1 LNLPAPRNP
10 LESSGIVQYEPQVD
24 DADLRVGQ
32 IVAML
37 RRSKWL
43 ILACAAIA
51 YAATFLYLRKAD
63 RVYEASVS
71 LQIEEKQSNVP
82 DMLRAFAP
90 TTDVSTDLE
99 VVGSRT
105 LIEEATRLLALQV
118 RLIYPGDVSRE
129 RVFSDIQVAP
139 GAKRMEYA
147 FVRQD
152 DSSFAV
158 ADQSG
163 TQLGRV
169 RPGGRVV
176 LQGTSLR
183 LTPAASQY
191 SELRV
196 MIRSFA
202 DAVART
208 SVTVSRAGKEADII
222 RVSYED
228 TDRGLVWRVPNAIA
242 ESFIQRRQDAQKVA
256 TRSQAKFLREQL
268 DTLSVQLAAAESDL
282 KSFRERAR
290 VVDPTVEASG
300 QINRLISLQA
310 DRSSLE
316 AERSA
321 LASLLKDVE
330 ERHKRQSP
338 GKPSVYRDLLAFPS
352 LLRSQAA
359 SQLLGS
365 LAQVE
370 DQRSTLLT
378 RRTEADPDV
387 QLLTSRIH
395 ELENQLSSI
404 ATSYLQGLTSQIA
417 SMDATIAQFGGELGK
432 MPRKELEYARL
443 ERKPEVLKEMYS
455 LLQTRLKEAEIA
467 EAAVNNSVSIVDP
480 AIPPRKPIR
489 PKPGL
494 LTMMGVFGGLLAG
507 IGLAMAREYADRSIK
522 TRSQATAA
530 SGLPV
535 MAIIP
540 RIARQSHRSAIIAKR
555 STAAIPK
562 ATGNSHRPT
571 PPAPQTGGYTFF
583 SGAPSPG
590 TPADS
595 PPGSPA
601 AAPVIAR
608 HPPARMTLSRAAGA
622 VAEAYA
628 ILQTNIS
635 FSRPQEHIKVLAL
648 TSALPGEGKTTTAVN
663 LALTLCQRGLSVC
676 LIDADLRRPQLHDV
690 FHVAREPGLSEVLR
704 GLQTFEGA
712 YRPVHIGDGYEL
724 AVLTAGAPVA
734 SAPALVGSGRMR
746 TLLGELRERF
756 DLVILD
762 TPPVNILTDAALLG
776 VNADGV
782 LVVVRAG
789 ATDSTAL
796 QYAMEQLN
804 HVRAPSL
811 GVVLNDIDLKRFG
824 AYDGAYRYY
833 AYSAY
838 TDANS
843 KQS

>member
-1 LNLPAPRNP
+1 
-10 LESSGIVQYEPQVD
+10 
-24 DADLRVGQ
+24 
-32 IVAML
+32 ML

-71 LQIEEKQSNVP
+71 LQIEDKQSNVP

-105 LIEEATRLLALQV
+105 LIEEATRLLGLQV
-118 RLIYPGDVSRE
+118 RLIYPRDVSRD

-139 GAKRMEYA
+139 DAKKMEYA
-147 FVRQD
+147 LVRQD

-158 ADQSG
+158 EDQAG

-208 SVTVSRAGKEADII
+208 DVTVSRAGKEADII

-268 DTLSVQLAAAESDL
+268 DTLSIQLAAAESDL
-282 KSFRERAR
+282 KTFREQAR
-290 VVDPTVEASG
+290 VVDPTVEASS
-300 QINRLISLQA
+300 QINRLVNLQA

-321 LASLLKDVE
+321 LASLLKDVQ
-330 ERHKRQSP
+330 ERHKRQAP
-338 GKPSVYRDLLAFPS
+338 GQPSVYRDLLAFPS

-378 RRTEADPDV
+378 RRIDADPDV
-387 QLLTSRIH
+387 QLLTNRIH

-404 ATSYLQGLTSQIA
+404 ATSYLQGLTSQLA
-417 SMDATIAQFGGELGK
+417 SLDAAIAQFGGELGK
-432 MPRKELEYARL
+432 MPRKELEYARR
-443 ERKPEVLKEMYS
+443 ERKPEVLKEMYT

-467 EAAVNNSVSIVDP
+467 EAAVNSNVTIVDP
-480 AIPPRKPIR
+480 AIRPRQPLNTKKR
-489 PKPGL
+489 L
-494 LTMMGVFGGLLAG
+494 FVLTSLFGGALLGLG
-507 IGLAMAREYADRSIK
+507 ISMIREYTDRSIK
-522 TRSQATAA
+522 TRSEATAA

-535 MAIIP
+535 MAIVP
-540 RIARQSHRSAIIAKR
+540 RIDRRTHRSAIIARR
-555 STAAIPK
+555 STNSPK
-562 ATGNSHRPT
+562 LKSGTGASVA
-571 PPAPQTGGYTFF
+571 PPAKRPPESGYTFL
-583 SGAPSPG
+583 SGSAPP
-590 TPADS
+590 DS
-595 PPGSPA
+595 TREPSTNGIES
-601 AAPVIAR
+601 APMIAR
-608 HPPARMTLSRAAGA
+608 HPPARMSLSRSAGA

-628 ILQTNIS
+628 ILQTNVA
-635 FSRPQEHIKVLAL
+635 FSRPEEHIKVLAL

-676 LIDADLRRPQLHDV
+676 LIDGDLRRPQLHDV

-712 YRPVHIGDGYEL
+712 CRPVHIGDGYEL

-833 AYSAY
+833 TYSAY

-843 KQS
+843 KQG